1 MTRYDPFS
9 YGQVKLGAG
18 KEAPAA
24 DPDDLLFAD
33 AGPQKAPPADA
44 SWALLNEDVGSLLP
58 GSPPEAYAAAAAQF
72 ADEVLGE
79 GPARA
84 PAPDLGLMEP
94 PRPVAAAPARAPSPA
109 GRARPATTAAAPAAT
124 AAPRSSAPK
133 KAAPVAS
140 RPVMVRRS
148 GALRSAMAW
157 LLPIV
162 CFAGGGSV
170 GAFVLI
176 GQQNPIFAGIIGLT
190 AAVAGL
196 FARIVLRD

>member
-18 KEAPAA
+18 KEAPPA

-72 ADEVLGE
+72 ADEVLGQ
-79 GPARA
+79 GPAGRSA
-84 PAPDLGLMEP
+84 SELESMEP
-94 PRPVAAAPARAPSPA
+94 PRPAPAKASA
-109 GRARPATTAAAPAAT
+109 VRARAATAAPAAT
-124 AAPRSSAPK
+124 TTTSTAPRAPAK
-133 KAAPVAS
+133 KAASVAA
-140 RPVMVRRS
+140 RPVIVRRR
-148 GALRSAMAW
+148 GAMRSAMAW
-157 LLPIV
+157 LLPIT

-176 GQQNPIFAGIIGLT
+176 GQQNPILAGIIGLT

-196 FARIVLRD
+196 FARIMLRD